1 MFCQNCGQ
9 ELAESAMLCF
19 RCGATMKYITKSA
32 NDDSEVYVDNEDK
45 HINIVGVIASVIAFI
60 SLFLPFTTFILWGFT
75 KSKMLIDCSI
85 GKLIMLL
92 IVFIA
97 GMYILKKD
105 RIALGLSIINLW
117 MVVNTYLYGNHN
129 IKFAY
134 GVGNFS
140 YGFYLYIIASI
151 SMFGAYFI
159 NKQVND
165 KFRL

>member
-19 RCGATMKYITKSA
+19 RCGATMKYITDGSK
-32 NDDSEVYVDNEDK
+32 DDSIVYEQNEDK
-45 HINIVGVIASVIAFI
+45 HVNIAGVIASVIAII

-85 GKLIMLL
+85 GKFIMLL

-105 RIALGLSIINLW
+105 KIALGLSIINLC
-117 MVVNTYLYGNHN
+117 MVFHTFLCGNLD
-129 IKFAY
+129 IKSAY
-134 GVGNFS
+134 GLGNFS
-140 YGFYLYIIASI
+140 YGFYLYVIASI
-151 SMFGAYFI
+151 TMFAAYFI
-159 NKQVND
+159 NKQVID
-165 KFRL
+165 KFKF